1 MPRLDTFNADGSL
14 ASSVDSRTVAEARA
28 DKVAGLRAALGS
40 RLEQLFPPIIGDLQP
55 LNRQTLLMMIG
66 RVVTASPEE
75 LQVLGALRSAVTAHY
90 QAIMALQTI
99 AEIDA
104 YDMGE
109 GWPS

>member
-1 MPRLDTFNADGSL
+1 MPRLQTFAAGGRLVSDVDT
-14 ASSVDSRTVAEARA
+14 RTIEETRA
-28 DKVAGLRAALGS
+28 DKVVGLRAALGN
-40 RLEQLFPPIIGDLQP
+40 RLEQLFPPIIGDTQP

-66 RVVTASPEE
+66 RVVTASAEE
-75 LQVLGALRSAVTAHY
+75 LQTLAALRSAVTAHY